1 MTLKRSLNVIVNDTI
16 GFPIYDFVLVVKSN
30 YDQRRRQ
37 ENGAGGQALAWGA
50 APPLPPASPPSPP
63 LRSRTPVI
71 QLGGLGE
78 RCK

>member
-37 ENGAGGQALAWGA
+37 ENGAGGSSFSLGGR
-50 APPLPPASPPSPP
+50 PSPSSCLP
-63 LRSRTPVI
+63 SLPSP
-71 QLGGLGE
+71 
-78 RCK
+78 